1 MWAAASGHAGLVRV
15 LAARGAHLDARG
27 SGAGCTVLQLAAAN
41 DHSDVV
47 EALIERGAQLNA
59 QDLGGAS
66 ALMLAAQRGHKT
78 IVRQLLRAEADPALR
93 SHRGETA
100 LGLAAAGGHTPVVRA
115 LLAGRKDGTATKLL
129 EGLSHEQLVMLV
141 HQLAG
146 ALQVRSCCLL
156 LGCWCCSGWTADT
169 SRGNRPCRCRQC

>member
-1 MWAAASGHAGLVRV
+1 MWAAAFGHAGLVQL

-27 SGAGCTVLQLAAAN
+27 SRAGRTALQLAAAN

-47 EALIERGAQLNA
+47 EALIERGAQINA
-59 QDLGGAS
+59 QDLEGAS
-66 ALMLAAQRGHKT
+66 ALMLAAEKGHT
-78 IVRQLLRAEADPALR
+78 AIVQQLLRAGADPALR

-100 LGLAAAGGHTPVVRA
+100 LGFATMGGYTPVVRV
-115 LLAGRKDGTATKLL
+115 LLAGQQNGAATELL
-129 EGLSHEQLVMLV
+129 EELSHEQLVMLV
-141 HQLAG
+141 HQLAA